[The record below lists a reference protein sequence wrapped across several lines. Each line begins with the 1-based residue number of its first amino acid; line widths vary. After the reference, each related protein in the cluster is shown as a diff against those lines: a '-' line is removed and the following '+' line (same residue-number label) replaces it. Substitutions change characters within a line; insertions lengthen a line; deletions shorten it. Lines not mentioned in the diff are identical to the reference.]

1 MPYTPLYIQTENSL
15 LKSMIRIP
23 ELVKYAK
30 EQGFTSLALTDESMF
45 GAMEFYEACLEEGIK
60 PIIGLE
66 VPYYEKHILLY
77 AKNYHGYQNLCRI
90 ATVLSKE
97 NVDDSFLKRYQSDL
111 ICIVPYEAVK
121 NLFILEKIYDEIYIG
136 YSKKE
141 VYETLAKE
149 KAVYVHKISALKK
162 EDTEYLVY
170 LEAIRKGLLTSSI
183 ETDYSN
189 DYFLSL
195 EEIRKQDYNPSINE
209 KITESIFIEIP
220 KREGLLPQYETN
232 GMDTFLYLKG
242 LCKEGLKKRF
252 GEKVPKIYI
261 ERLKYELEIINTMGF
276 SNYFLI
282 VQDYVKYAKEHEIL
296 VGPGR
301 GSAAGSL
308 VSYVLEITDIDP
320 IRYQLL
326 FERFL
331 NPERITMPDIDIDFL
346 DERRDE
352 VIHYCVSKY
361 GLKRASGIITF
372 GTLASKQAVRDVCK
386 CLALEGDTLAKMLNS
401 KYTLEENVKMN
412 PSIGKYLQ
420 EHEKMRKAY
429 LIAKKL
435 EGIKRHT
442 SIHAAGVVISSV
454 DLDEVV
460 PLYYHNNMYL
470 CAYSMNYLENL
481 GLLKMDFLA
490 LKNLNIIDRILK
502 DLNKDGISLTF
513 ASIPLNDPEAFR
525 IFEEVNTIG
534 IFQFESEGMMNFL
547 RKFKPKTFDE
557 IYASLALY
565 RPGPMGEIDTYIK
578 RKEGREKVEYY
589 DARLEE
595 ILKPTY
601 GILIYQEQIMQ
612 VAHVMASYSLA
623 EADILRRAMSKKKED
638 VLLREREKFITRS
651 IQNGYTEKV
660 AIEVYELILKF
671 ASYGFNKAHSVS
683 YAMIS
688 YKMAYLKAHYPAYFV
703 KSLLDMAIGSASATK
718 NYIYEAKKN
727 KLQILPPSIHAS
739 EKQYSVFKNQICYP
753 LYNIKGVGSVASDV
767 ILEERKKGPFKDIY
781 DFVKRT
787 YSKAMHKGTLT
798 SLILSGCFDCFHIPR
813 KMLIQ
818 NLDLILNY
826 AEVITYLDE
835 EYALKPSLEVVEEY
849 TKKEMMQFEYD
860 LFGFYLS
867 NHPVMD
873 YRMKLDEKLQV
884 KDVKNYFDKN
894 ISIIVEIKKIKELVT
909 KKGESMCFV
918 TCEDEVDTLDVV
930 IFPKFYVKMHFKV
943 GDIVLLKGHVEK
955 RYDQLQI
962 SVMGLK
968 VLEDKND

>member
-1 MPYTPLYIQTENSL
+1 MHYTPLYIQTENSL

-23 ELVKYAK
+23 ELITYAK
-30 EQGFTSLALTDESMF
+30 EQGFTSLALTDDSMF
-45 GAMEFYEACLEEGIK
+45 GVMEFYEACLRENIK

-77 AKNYHGYQNLCRI
+77 AKNYHGYQNLCKI
-90 ATVLSKE
+90 ATLLSEGSINDTLLRQYNKDIICVL
-97 NVDDSFLKRYQSDL
+97 
-111 ICIVPYEAVK
+111 PYEARNSK
-121 NLFILEKIYDEIYIG
+121 LILEKIYSDIYMG
-136 YSKKE
+136 YE
-141 VYETLAKE
+141 NREEYENSNTE
-149 KAVYVHKISALKK
+149 KALYVHKIATLQK
-162 EDTEYLVY
+162 EDTRYLAY
-170 LEAIRKGLLTSSI
+170 LEAIRQGVSVSSI
-183 ETDYSN
+183 QTDYTH

-195 EEIRKQDYNPSINE
+195 EEIEEKEYNPTINQ
-209 KITESIFIEIP
+209 IFTESIHIEIP
-220 KREGLLPQYETN
+220 KREGLLPVYETN
-232 GMDTFLYLKG
+232 GIDTFTYLKK

-252 GEKVPKIYI
+252 GETVPRIYI
-261 ERLKYELEIINTMGF
+261 ERLKYELEVINTMGF

-282 VQDYVKYAKEHEIL
+282 VQDYVTYAKKQGIL

-308 VSYVLEITDIDP
+308 VSYVLSITDIDP

-346 DERRDE
+346 DTRRDE
-352 VIHYCVSKY
+352 VINYCISKY
-361 GLKRASGIITF
+361 GKKRASGIITF
-372 GTLASKQAVRDVCK
+372 GTLASKQAIRDVCK
-386 CLALEGDTLAKMLNS
+386 CLELESDTLARMLNS
-401 KYTLEENVKMN
+401 KYTLAENIKIN
-412 PSIGKYLQ
+412 PNLEKYLQ
-420 EHEKMRKAY
+420 GKEKLKRAY
-429 LIAKKL
+429 QIAMKL
-435 EGIKRHT
+435 EGLKRHT
-442 SIHAAGVVISSV
+442 SVHAAGVVISSV

-490 LKNLNIIDRILK
+490 LKNLNVIDHILK
-502 DLNKDGISLTF
+502 DLAKDGIHLSTD
-513 ASIPLNDPEAFR
+513 SIPLNDKETFR

-534 IFQFESEGMMNFL
+534 VFQFESEGMMNFL
-547 RKFKPKTFDE
+547 HKFKLRTFDE
-557 IYASLALY
+557 ISVSLALY
-565 RPGPMGEIDTYIK
+565 RPGPMGEIDNYIK
-578 RKEGREKVEYY
+578 RRDGKEKVDYY
-589 DARLEE
+589 DERLEE

-612 VAHVMASYSLA
+612 VANVMASYSLG

-638 VLLREREKFITRS
+638 VLLKEREKFITRS
-651 IQNGYTEKV
+651 VQNGYTEAV
-660 AIEVYELILKF
+660 ATKVYELILKF

-703 KSLLDMAIGSASATK
+703 KSLLDMSIGSATATK

-727 KLQILPPSIHAS
+727 HLDILPPSINYS
-739 EKQYSVFKNQICYP
+739 EKQYSIFKNQIRYP
-753 LYNIKGVGSVASDV
+753 LYNIKGIGSTASDV

-781 DFVKRT
+781 DFVRRT
-787 YSKAMHKGTLT
+787 YSKAMNKGTLS
-798 SLILSGCFDCFHIPR
+798 SLILSGCFDCFKIPR
-813 KMLIQ
+813 KMLIH

-849 TKKEMMQFEYD
+849 TKRELMQFEYD

-867 NHPVMD
+867 NHPVLD
-873 YRMKLDEKLQV
+873 YRMKLNQNLQV

-894 ISIIVEIKKIKELVT
+894 ISIVVEVKRKKDLVT
-909 KKGESMCFV
+909 KNGENMCFL

-930 IFPKFYVKMHFKV
+930 IFPKFYINMHFKV

-955 RYDQLQI
+955 RYDLLQASAVSI
-962 SVMGLK
+962 K
-968 VLEDKND
+968 VLEDKDD